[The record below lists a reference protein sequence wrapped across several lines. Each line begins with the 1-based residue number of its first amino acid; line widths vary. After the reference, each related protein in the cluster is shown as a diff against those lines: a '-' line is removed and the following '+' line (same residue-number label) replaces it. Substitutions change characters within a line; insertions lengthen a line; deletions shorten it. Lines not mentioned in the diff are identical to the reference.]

1 MKEKIKSYNFWT
13 ALAGAIV
20 ILINSIG
27 KACGFIVESD
37 IVYGIVMAFA
47 GLLVV
52 FGIVTMP
59 KKEDCNEDD
68 KNEDN
73 EKDDWK
79 VVFFYTTASVSM
91 YWIPV

>member
-13 ALAGAIV
+13 ALAGALV

-37 IVYGIVMAFA
+37 IVYGIVMAVA

-52 FGIVTMP
+52 FGIVTLP
-59 KKEDCNEDD
+59 KKEEDED
-68 KNEDN
+68 KDNDN
-73 EKDDWK
+73 EKDD
-79 VVFFYTTASVSM
+79 
-91 YWIPV
+91 